1 MKTYY
6 ATTPIYYVNDLPHI
20 GHIYS
25 TVVTD
30 AMTRY
35 RRLIGEKT
43 RFLTGTDEHGQNI
56 EKAAMAQGIM
66 PLALADRV
74 VARYEQ
80 LYRTFE
86 IQNDDFIRTT
96 QERHKRGV
104 QALIGRIDAAGDFY
118 TAKHEGWYCASCE
131 AFYTEKEL
139 DATSNDK
146 KCPVHGIPTAWE
158 SEENV
163 FFRLSKY
170 AEPLL
175 RHYESQPGFVR
186 PESRLAE
193 VVSFVK
199 SGLSDLSVSRTKVK
213 WGIPFPGHPGHVV
226 YVWLDALANYITA
239 LGFGQGGDA
248 EALYRE
254 FWDHPEAERVH
265 VIGKDI
271 LRFHAVYW
279 PAFLLSAGVPLPTR
293 VWAHGWWLRDAKK
306 VSKSV
311 GNIVRPDQLVADFG
325 PDALRYFLL
334 REMAFGQDANFS
346 DEAFLTRYNADL
358 ANDLGNTVSR
368 VAALLRQS
376 FGGTPNEVCDD
387 NEILAAYGDARAEWQ
402 AALGDC
408 QFNRA
413 LEAVWKF
420 LSVINGFIVAR
431 EPWKIRKEEGAD
443 SGRLH
448 RILSAAAEGIR
459 LSAVMLSPFLPGIS
473 RRIFATFAMEAKDPS
488 ARDLAWGGLPVSRP
502 MPEAPALFPRVDV
515 AEYFARKDTPMTEP
529 TRGAPAAPALPAAGA
544 ESQAAPASPAA
555 GAPPAAGA
563 AAAPSADDRIG
574 IEDFQKVRL
583 KTAKIVSAERVPK
596 SNKLMRLMVDLGG
609 EQRQIVAGIAAQYE
623 PEALL
628 GRNVVV
634 VANLKPAKLMGGRV
648 QRHGARGLGRRRGG
662 AGAVGCAGARA
673 GREQGE
679 VILDFGFWI
688 LD

>member
-1 MKTYY
+1 
-6 ATTPIYYVNDLPHI
+6 
-20 GHIYS
+20 
-25 TVVTD
+25 
-30 AMTRY
+30 
-35 RRLIGEKT
+35 
-43 RFLTGTDEHGQNI
+43 
-56 EKAAMAQGIM
+56 
-66 PLALADRV
+66 
-74 VARYEQ
+74 
-80 LYRTFE
+80 
-86 IQNDDFIRTT
+86 
-96 QERHKRGV
+96 
-104 QALIGRIDAAGDFY
+104 
-118 TAKHEGWYCASCE
+118 
-131 AFYTEKEL
+131 
-139 DATSNDK
+139 
-146 KCPVHGIPTAWE
+146 
-158 SEENV
+158 
-163 FFRLSKY
+163 
-170 AEPLL
+170 
-175 RHYESQPGFVR
+175 VR

-199 SGLSDLSVSRTKVK
+199 SGLADLSVSRAKVK

-239 LGFGQGGDA
+239 LGFGAADQS
-248 EALYRE
+248 LYRE
-254 FWDHPEAERVH
+254 FWDHPDAERVH

-387 NEILAAYGDARAEWQ
+387 NEILAAYGDARTEWQ
-402 AALGDC
+402 AALGES

-413 LEAVWKF
+413 LEIVWKF
-420 LSVINGFIVAR
+420 LAVINGFIVAK
-431 EPWKIRKEEGAD
+431 EPWKIRKEEGAE

-459 LSAVMLSPFLPGIS
+459 LSAVMLSPFTPGIS
-473 RRIFATFAMEAKDPS
+473 RKIFATFAMEAKDPS
-488 ARDLAWGGLPVSRP
+488 PRDLEWGGLPVSRP
-502 MPEAPALFPRVDV
+502 MAEAPALFPRVDV
-515 AEYFARKDTPMTEP
+515 AEYFARKDSSMTEQTP
-529 TRGAPAAPALPAAGA
+529 KAPAAAAPAAPVEAPT
-544 ESQAAPASPAA
+544 AAPPQ
-555 GAPPAAGA
+555 G
-563 AAAPSADDRIG
+563 DDRIG

-583 KTAKIVSAERVPK
+583 KTARVVSAERVPK

-623 PEALL
+623 PEALV

-634 VANLKPAKLMGGRV
+634 VANLKPAKLMGVESNGMV
-648 QRHGARGLGRRRGG
+648 LAASLGD
-662 AGAVGCAGARA
+662 AGEPVL
-673 GREQGE
+673 
-679 VILDFGFWI
+679 LDVPPHVPPGTKVK
-688 LD
+688 